1 MLSKTDR
8 MIPKHFVRL
17 VLELRYF
24 LIIKVDLKFL
34 TLFFSRLKKEI
45 VENLIRN
52 F

>member
-8 MIPKHFVRL
+8 MIRKHFVRL

-24 LIIKVDLKFL
+24 LIIKVDL
-34 TLFFSRLKKEI
+34 LFFSRLKKEI